1 MEAPSPRYIITRALF
16 LIALAVAL
24 LFGYGILKKKQR
36 KDAIVAEL
44 RTLTGDS
51 GFFRQ
56 FYAEDARKSLIR
68 AVGLIAEANSLG
80 MPPDKTINL
89 GMGIEEKF
97 FGNEMEKDETPAR
110 ERIIRQTLRTNYDN
124 FLKLGYRTDF
134 HTLTALKN
142 GELPPI
148 PSGPQAGRRPE
159 LHTLIPAEIS
169 PGIEKVLANLEI
181 RPPQQETTKATDI
194 QLAAAKQ
201 LARDLNEAQLIEE
214 PVRDKIINA
223 LTPPPVTPPAK

>member
-1 MEAPSPRYIITRALF
+1 MPAPDPRYILTRAAF
-16 LIALAVAL
+16 LIALLVAL
-24 LFGYGILKKKQR
+24 LFGYGAYKKKLR

-56 FYAEDARKSLIR
+56 FYAEDARKSLVR

-80 MPPDKTINL
+80 MEPDKTINL
-89 GMGIEEKF
+89 GMGIEARF
-97 FGNEMEKDETPAR
+97 FSNEMEKEDPPAR
-110 ERIIRQTLRTNYDN
+110 ERIIRNTLRSNYDN
-124 FLKLGYRTDF
+124 FLKLGFKPDF
-134 HTLTALKN
+134 HTLDSLRN

-159 LHTLIPAEIS
+159 LHTLIPGDIS

-181 RPPQQETTKATDI
+181 RPPPQEAQEPTDI

-201 LARDLNEAQLIEE
+201 LARDLSEAQIIEE
-214 PVRDKIINA
+214 PVRNRIIDG
-223 LTPPPVTPPAK
+223 LSTPTP